1 MTCFVA
7 SPDQMR
13 RVCHKITRALGS
25 GNLPGSS
32 RFRSLFR
39 VPAEEFNFFYLFFSH
54 QKTVLL
60 SIFNTDSLNQSY

>member
-13 RVCHKITRALGS
+13 KVCHKITKALGS
-25 GNLPGSS
+25 GHLPGSS

-39 VPAEEFNFFYLFFSH
+39 VPAEGFYYFFSC